1 MKNKHWAAA
10 GGDRRR
16 TDDTLYSG
24 WVWEWRFYIRLH
36 FMSSVGVLSPR
47 QGDREGWKLDSCAE
61 QLQLRNSSVW
71 IINSIKDF
79 WINDESDKERSLQP
93 RHAVASVYS
102 EISVWLSVW
111 RLWGIWSMDWLVQV
125 VSMCQLDS
133 AGHRWERPRQSGS
146 LLGLTERITEVMVSG
161 QQVL

>member
-1 MKNKHWAAA
+1 MSKHVGGESCEGEKKKKKDGGKQRQKMKKKKRTEEMKNKHWAAA

-47 QGDREGWKLDSCAE
+47 QGDREGWKPDSCAE
-61 QLQLRNSSVW
+61 RLQLRNSSVW

-102 EISVWLSVW
+102 EISVWLSDAF
-111 RLWGIWSMDWLVQV
+111 G
-125 VSMCQLDS
+125 
-133 AGHRWERPRQSGS
+133 GF
-146 LLGLTERITEVMVSG
+146 G
-161 QQVL
+161 QWTDRSR